1 MKKINALQ
9 LRQSLSKV
17 ILILQ
22 KTHEP
27 VLLERGKKPAAVIIS
42 IDDFEKRFVEKAAD
56 EKRREIQKQIAAMST
71 ISKLKLSSED
81 ILRQIRNGE
90 EDYK

>member
-9 LRQSLSKV
+9 LRQSLNKV
-17 ILILQ
+17 ILMLQ

-27 VLLERGKKPAAVIIS
+27 VLLEKGKKPAAVIIS
-42 IDDFEKRFVEKAAD
+42 IDDFQKRFVEKAAD

-71 ISKLKLSSED
+71 TSKLQLSSED

>member
-9 LRQSLSKV
+9 LRQSLNKV
-17 ILILQ
+17 ILMLQ

-27 VLLERGKKPAAVIIS
+27 VLLEKGKKPAAVIIS
-42 IDDFEKRFVEKAAD
+42 IDDFQKRFVEKAAD
-56 EKRREIQKQIAAMST
+56 EKRREIQKQIASMST
-71 ISKLKLSSED
+71 TSKLKLSSED

>member
-9 LRQSLSKV
+9 LRQSLNKV
-17 ILILQ
+17 ILMLQ

-27 VLLERGKKPAAVIIS
+27 ILLERGKKPAAVIIS
-42 IDDFEKRFVEKAAD
+42 LDDFKKRFVEKAAD

-71 ISKLKLSSED
+71 TSKLKLSSED